1 MTQRSLQQKS
11 CCVHSVFQTA
21 GTPCGC
27 SALEHMHAREPLLPA
42 ELLCLGS
49 LLLICFNVSRGET
62 LIPQLSRQ
70 LGRWIFVHNRG
81 EIVFKF
87 IFKNYFFW
95 RLCLWNASDS
105 WPPAWRLLAPP
116 FPPAWSL
123 FSSPIWVTQW
133 WLPSI
138 LIRFMAGRQ
147 FHRGA
152 LCFCAGP
159 CRQPCCTRDLQ
170 PISPCLALHRCRH
183 PDTAH
188 QSACTVWK
196 VVTKCCCFFFFSL
209 CDQDGNSYLHLYF
222 ESWISST
229 PCPTISVHFP

>member
-1 MTQRSLQQKS
+1 MTQRSSQQKS

-116 FPPAWSL
+116 FLPAWSL

-138 LIRFMAGRQ
+138 LMRFMTIPQRSPV
-147 FHRGA
+147 FLCRA
-152 LCFCAGP
+152 LQA
-159 CRQPCCTRDLQ
+159 
-170 PISPCLALHRCRH
+170 AMLHQRPAAH
-183 PDTAH
+183 IPVSGTAPMQASRYSTSICVHCVESCH
-188 QSACTVWK
+188 QVLLL
-196 VVTKCCCFFFFSL
+196 FFFSL

-222 ESWISST
+222 KSWISST